1 MSGGYVFQF
10 WWTDQVQ
17 HQEQSSLYLSA
28 LPSSVGEL
36 LALSCTGF
44 TYSLREMVT
53 LCWGFHAGQMCI
65 WGLWKP
71 ISPPHRKSVS
81 RIKAAHR
88 GASQDSE
95 RETVPWQCH
104 LSFRTPVARSP
115 PLHVPV
121 LVPVDRSLII
131 PPLEISVYFGTI
143 FFRFPSTG
151 FFQIYPGDESASLCI
166 LPLCY
171 QDGKVVCKVSLI
183 TSTWYLFSLENKMDS
198 KLDKSVHSL
207 GWAPWHHG

>member
-1 MSGGYVFQF
+1 MCHSQQRKWKDQTCRHWGCVWIGVGTRV
-10 WWTDQVQ
+10 WWPPFLFLLCVN
-17 HQEQSSLYLSA
+17 SA
-28 LPSSVGEL
+28 GARVMPL
-36 LALSCTGF
+36 
-44 TYSLREMVT
+44 
-53 LCWGFHAGQMCI
+53 Q
-65 WGLWKP
+65 KP
-71 ISPPHRKSVS
+71 H
-81 RIKAAHR
+81 KAASLEC
-88 GASQDSE
+88 G
-95 RETVPWQCH
+95 
-104 LSFRTPVARSP
+104 LKNF
-115 PLHVPV
+115 
-121 LVPVDRSLII
+121 RSLII